1 MCPVCVP
8 IAIWGY
14 RAYKVGRAVQVA
26 HKAAQVTAI
35 TVVAVEGHNAIQAVT
50 NDDAGE
56 RELGDLEPID
66 APGHN
71 EPRPELEELTDE
83 ELTESV
89 NEPKNGDGVKVR
101 GNEVRDGNGRVNE
114 MKNRGFPDDTK
125 IPVEELPPPEPMAPW
140 ETPQ

>member
-1 MCPVCVP
+1 MNPAVCLIPPVGAGICAPAAAAVVEAV
-8 IAIWGY
+8 IL
-14 RAYKVGRAVQVA
+14 VGGLIV
-26 HKAAQVTAI
+26 I
-35 TVVAVEGHNAIQAVT
+35 NEIS
-50 NDDAGE
+50 DDAGDEE

-101 GNEVRDGNGRVNE
+101 GNEVRDGNGRINE